1 MKKNKLL
8 KTFLLL
14 TAMLVGSATNVSWG
28 QATVLEYDNGTKT
41 NCTLTFITD
50 ASNASNVTEESGK
63 IKLGKGDSN
72 GTTYCAQLVLVDGV
86 FQDGDDIS
94 ISYYVSNT
102 SKDATPGLFFGNFTN
117 ETFTSVS
124 NIQAEKTSAGSSAPA
139 TASLTVPAA
148 ANGTNALRLT
158 RYSGGTTLY
167 ITHISITRA
176 SVATDAFTVSFDAGD
191 HGTYTGG
198 DIAETE
204 PGAGITLPS
213 LTTLAD
219 NYSFNG
225 WYTAATEGTKAGDA
239 GDTYNP
245 TSNITLYAQ
254 YSEISAPTISVE
266 PSATEVSRGT
276 AVTLTATVTGTP
288 TPTIQWYSN
297 TSANNEG
304 GTAIEGATSET
315 YSPATTTIG
324 TFYYYAVATNTQ
336 GSATSEVQTIT
347 VKGSD
352 ACELISVK
360 FSNGAYGS
368 IATLSE
374 GAATVT
380 VPYLAG
386 ESEPTVDESSIEISE
401 GATKVVSGNTI
412 TVTAEDGTTTGTY
425 TITKTAYTPLA
436 VNSDIEKTTF
446 DAVPSWIYNPYGFDA
461 DKGVKFA
468 KAVNDADNMRI
479 SKGNTRQYYFISA
492 AKTLTLTSGTAQNRN
507 INVYRNGVKLASPT
521 ETAAKGSSIDIAL
534 DETASCMIMIESNQ
548 TSGDGGFT
556 KYAVTAATATVAVTG
571 VTLDKTT
578 ADVEVGKTVTLTAT
592 VAPENATNKNVTW
605 ASDDETIAT
614 VEDGVVTGV
623 AEGTANITVTTVD
636 GSFTDIC
643 TVTVKAATPV
653 ETPLVTL
660 PTETRDG
667 YGCTGS
673 TATASYS
680 GNVYD
685 GETVYLIDGGK
696 SITLT
701 VPAYTV
707 VSKIRVS
714 GTSNDNNTTTVTITG
729 VNNESAS
736 SEFANRK
743 SATATVLDFAPTTQ
757 TTTYTI
763 SSSNKGSWVII
774 KVYGE
779 EKDEATVS
787 VSSVGYATFSS
798 NKAFDFSGTDI
809 TVYKAMAT
817 GTSVK
822 LTEVEDG
829 IVPANTGVVL
839 YAAGGASAT
848 VPVATSTGATT
859 WDDNEMVANVVRAK
873 VYLTEGDK
881 TNYILSNEEETGVGF
896 YLAASGGAYLPA
908 NRAYLSTT
916 TATTTTNPAPFL
928 GFGEGEGTTSI
939 NSLTP
944 ALSQGE
950 GVYYDLSGRRVA
962 QPTKGLYI
970 VNGKKVLVP

>member
-14 TAMLVGSATNVSWG
+14 MVMLVGSATNVSWG
-28 QATVLEYDNGTKT
+28 QTTVLEYDNGTKT

-336 GSATSEVQTIT
+336 GAATSEVQTIT

-436 VNSDIEKTTF
+436 VNSDIKETFF
-446 DAVPSWIYNPYGFDA
+446 DAVPSWIYNPYGFDT

-468 KAVNDADNMRI
+468 KDLNEASNMRI
-479 SKGNTRQYYFISA
+479 SKGNTRQYYFIGA

-521 ETAAKGSSIDIAL
+521 KTAATGSSIDIAL
-534 DETASCMIMIESNQ
+534 DESAPCMIMIESINN
-548 TSGDGGFT
+548 SGDGGFT
-556 KYAVTAATATVAVTG
+556 KYAITAATATVAVTG
-571 VTLDKTT
+571 VTLDET
-578 ADVEVGKTVTLTAT
+578 AEVEVGKTVTLTAT

-605 ASDDETIAT
+605 ESSDETIAT

-623 AEGTANITVTTVD
+623 AEGTANITVTTEDRNKTATCV
-636 GSFTDIC
+636 
-643 TVTVKAATPV
+643 VTVKAAAPV
-653 ETPLVTL
+653 ETAAAPTLYLYQNGGNLKLDPADESHYFIDATKNGQIKLRIYAQPHTYVRVTSGDTTI
-660 PTETRDG
+660 PT
-667 YGCTGS
+667 
-673 TATASYS
+673 AP
-680 GNVYD
+680 
-685 GETVYLIDGGK
+685 
-696 SITLT
+696 TLN
-701 VPAYTV
+701 
-707 VSKIRVS
+707 S
-714 GTSNDNNTTTVTITG
+714 GTVKDNTSSDKVAETSNVLTIENNAAAYAKVYYIRAIAWDADKNEVSANEVLFTITG
-729 VNNESAS
+729 AV
-736 SEFANRK
+736 K
-743 SATATVLDFAPTTQ
+743 VTATKEYSTFCSTSDLDF
-757 TTTYTI
+757 
-763 SSSNKGSWVII
+763 SNVEGL
-774 KVYGE
+774 
-779 EKDEATVS
+779 EANV
-787 VSSVGYATFSS
+787 VSSIGTSSAKTTKVNKVAAGTGLILKKTADVGTAT
-798 NKAFDFSGTDI
+798 DFSVPLASETDEI
-809 TVYKAMAT
+809 ADNYMV
-817 GTSVK
+817 GV
-822 LTEVEDG
+822 TEDTNMEG
-829 IVPANTGVVL
+829 
-839 YAAGGASAT
+839 
-848 VPVATSTGATT
+848 
-859 WDDNEMVANVVRAK
+859 VANV
-873 VYLTEGDK
+873 
-881 TNYILSNEEETGVGF
+881 YILSDGKFYECTGGT
-896 YLAASGGAYLPA
+896 LAAGKAYL
-908 NRAYLSTT
+908 NDKDGVW
-916 TATTTTNPAPFL
+916 ATTGAPSFSIIADDETT
-928 GFGEGEGTTSI
+928 GI
-939 NSLTP
+939 NSVERG
-944 ALSQGE
+944 AWSVE
-950 GVYYDLSGRRVA
+950 GCYTLDGRRVEH
-962 QPTKGLYI
+962 PTKGLYI
-970 VNGKKVLVP
+970 VNGKKVIIK